1 MPDFREVPMPNR
13 PTRRAVLT
21 AIAAGAGAALAGCT
35 GPQIRGGA
43 PAATDAEG
51 TASGSPSPRPTPST
65 TVTAANGPVTVPG
78 GPVRVVVLGTPEL
91 DSAMTLGITPVGA
104 TRSALDP
111 GLPDYWPA
119 SRLAEIAYVGDTGT
133 PDPERIRAVQPQ
145 VVLGS
150 QSRDSAHLDEL
161 RQIAPTVFSRTPGQP
176 WKDNFQLHAQTLGRQ
191 EQAAAVTAE
200 YRRHT
205 ERATRAIRDAGSGG
219 RRISLLRFVEGPLPG
234 IRTYGR
240 QSWPGSVLADVGL
253 GRPDVQNTDQDEIDL
268 PLDQLARADADFL
281 FYATYGD
288 PERAG
293 TTAVLRSPAW
303 FALGAVRAHRAF
315 PVEDGLWFQGT
326 GYTGANLVLGELQ
339 RFLGG

>member
-1 MPDFREVPMPNR
+1 MPDLREVPMPHR

-21 AIAAGAGAALAGCT
+21 AIAASVGTAVAGCT
-35 GPQIRGGA
+35 RPAVRGAA
-43 PAATDAEG
+43 PAASGAEG
-51 TASGSPSPRPTPST
+51 SATGSPVPRPTPST
-65 TVTAANGPVTVPG
+65 TVTTATGPVTVPG
-78 GPVRVVVLGTPEL
+78 GPIRVVVLGTPEL

-104 TRSALDP
+104 TRSALDQ

-119 SRLAEIAYVGDTGT
+119 SRLGGIAYVGDTGS
-133 PDPERIRAVQPQ
+133 PDPERIRAVEPQ

-150 QSRDSAHLDEL
+150 QARDGARLAEL
-161 RQIAPTVFSRTPGQP
+161 QRIAPTVFSRAPGPP

-205 ERATRAIRDAGSGG
+205 ERATKAIRDAGSGG
-219 RRISLLRFVEGPLPG
+219 RRISVLRFVEGPPPG
-234 IRTYGR
+234 IRTCGR
-240 QSWPGSVLADVGL
+240 QSWLGSVLADVGL
-253 GRPDVQNTDQDEIDL
+253 GRPDAQNTDQDEIDL

-288 PERAG
+288 RDRAG
-293 TTAVLRSPAW
+293 TAAVLRSPAW
-303 FALGAVRAHRAF
+303 LALGAVRAHRAF
-315 PVEDGLWFQGT
+315 PVEDGLWFQGV